1 MQSAESAPSQDRQQ
15 PNENISNT
23 VQQLN
28 YLVSESMQ
36 IYELENQKIIIIN
49 EIYNSL
55 KTITEFLKFSISLHP
70 LIFNLPGDTNI
81 SLLPNLDIIFRSSN
95 GKTIIKQ
102 FNELSPNI
110 VIKVLEYMI
119 PQVLDLINT
128 EKSDLINKVT
138 FLREITKQLQE
149 TQMLKDH
156 IKPEIEI
163 GDSI

>member
-1 MQSAESAPSQDRQQ
+1 MQSAESASQNIQTS
-15 PNENISNT
+15 NEKISNT

-49 EIYNSL
+49 EMYNSL

-70 LIFNLPGDTNI
+70 LIFNLPGDTSI
-81 SLLPNLDIIFRSSN
+81 SLLPDLNIIFRNSN
-95 GKTIIKQ
+95 GKTITKQ

-110 VIKVLEYMI
+110 VIKILEYMI
-119 PQVLDLINT
+119 PQVLELINV
-128 EKSDLINKVT
+128 EKSDLINKVI

-149 TQMLKDH
+149 SHMLKDH
-156 IKPEIEI
+156 IKTDINI